1 MIYCMKNRASNFM
14 YNTKFTFTFIFL
26 PHYLA
31 MYSARC
37 RPS

>member
-1 MIYCMKNRASNFM
+1 MIYRMKTRASNFM

-26 PHYLA
+26 PHDLV

-37 RPS
+37 RP